1 MSSLFFL
8 LNINNV
14 CTGFPGGPLVKNLST
29 NAGDVRDTDSVPG
42 PERSPGIGNG
52 NPLHYSDLENSM
64 DKRTWR
70 VIVHEVTKNQMR
82 LSV

>member
-52 NPLHYSDLENSM
+52 NPLHYSYLENSM
-64 DKRTWR
+64 DKRAWQAT
-70 VIVHEVTKNQMR
+70 VHGVSKSRTQLK
-82 LSV
+82 